1 MTLEKADPWW
11 KQDWTCPVCHTPVR
25 IHHKS
30 RHMQSAGHKARVN
43 AYTILPSDVDFS
55 EFLEKLKPLDLSY
68 EERHIYNMVKK

>member
-1 MTLEKADPWW
+1 
-11 KQDWTCPVCHTPVR
+11 
-25 IHHKS
+25 
-30 RHMQSAGHKARVN
+30 MQSAGHKARVN